1 MWTDSR
7 RAPFFHSHYYTTQ
20 NSQLAKNVG
29 TYERENENSM
39 KNILILQVVDMGIVV
54 EVISQLEIYSITKQA
69 LEVHMLNI

>member
-1 MWTDSR
+1 
-7 RAPFFHSHYYTTQ
+7 
-20 NSQLAKNVG
+20 
-29 TYERENENSM
+29 M